1 MTDSKNNTLLGI
13 ERALSVLEAFIHRSS
28 WGLSDLARHLD
39 LNKAVVYRIVRSLE
53 QRGFLE
59 QPEERGPYLLGPAAV
74 ALGRSV
80 KSKSLVAVARRH
92 LVRAAESTGEV
103 ALLYSM
109 RGHRYLCVDRL
120 DVNSDTEVTVEI
132 GDTIGLHAG
141 AGKSILAFQD
151 DPFVDEVLA
160 APLSRYTEATPVEP
174 DRIREMLTQI
184 QGTHHWVSTGEI
196 TPNTVGISAPI
207 RDPKGRVKYAF
218 CISVDAPGGQLD
230 PTRLDYLVSA
240 VVDTAASISQS
251 LGYLEGRPLE
261 ERL

>member
-1 MTDSKNNTLLGI
+1 MTESKNKTLLGI
-13 ERALSVLEAFIHRSS
+13 ERALSVLEAFIHRSN
-28 WGLSDLARHLD
+28 WGLSELARHLD
-39 LNKAVVYRIVRSLE
+39 LNKTVVYRIVRSLE

-59 QPEERGPYLLGPAAV
+59 QPEERGPYSLGPAAV

-80 KSKSLVAVARRH
+80 KSRSLVTVARRH
-92 LVRAAESTGEV
+92 LVRAAESTGEA

-120 DVNSDTEVTVEI
+120 DVNRDTEVTVEI

-141 AGKSILAFQD
+141 AGKSILAFQGER
-151 DPFVDEVLA
+151 FVDEVLT
-160 APLSRYTEATPVEP
+160 APLSRYTDATPT
-174 DRIREMLTQI
+174 DRAQISDMLTQI

-196 TPNTVGISAPI
+196 TPNTVGISSPI
-207 RDPKGRVKYAF
+207 RDTEGRVKYAL
-218 CISVDAPGGQLD
+218 CISVDAHGGQLD
-230 PTRLDYLVSA
+230 PARLDYLVSA

-251 LGYLEGRPLE
+251 LGYQEGHPLE

>member
-1 MTDSKNNTLLGI
+1 MTESKNTTLLGV

-28 WGLSDLARHLD
+28 WGLSELARELD

-59 QPEERGPYLLGPAAV
+59 QVEERGPYSLGPAAV
-74 ALGRSV
+74 ALGKSV
-80 KSKSLVAVARRH
+80 KSRSLVTVARRH
-92 LVRAAESTGEV
+92 MVRAAESTGEV

-141 AGKSILAFQD
+141 AGKSILAFQAEQ
-151 DPFVDEVLA
+151 FVDEVLA
-160 APLSRYTEATPVEP
+160 VPLSRYTAATPTEP
-174 DRIREMLTQI
+174 EGIREMLARVQSE
-184 QGTHHWVSTGEI
+184 HHWVSTGEI
-196 TPNTVGISAPI
+196 TPNTVGISAPV
-207 RDPKGRVKYAF
+207 RDAKGRVKYAF
-218 CISVDAPGGQLD
+218 CISVHAPDGALD
-230 PTRLDYLVSA
+230 PTRLDYLIGT

-251 LGYLEGRPLE
+251 LGYQEGRPLE

>member
-1 MTDSKNNTLLGI
+1 MTESKNNTLLGI
-13 ERALSVLEAFIHRSS
+13 ERALSVLEALIQRSS

-59 QPEERGPYLLGPAAV
+59 QPEERGPYLLGPAAI

-80 KSKSLVAVARRH
+80 KSKSLVTVARRH

-120 DVNSDTEVTVEI
+120 DVNSDTEVTVEV

-141 AGKSILAFQD
+141 AGKSILAFQHER
-151 DPFVDEVLA
+151 FVDEVLSS
-160 APLSRYTEATPVEP
+160 PLSRYTKGTPVEP
-174 DRIREMLTQI
+174 ERIREMLTRI
-184 QGTHHWVSTGEI
+184 QEAHHWVSNGEI
-196 TPNTVGISAPI
+196 TPNTVGISAPV
-207 RDPKGRVKYAF
+207 RDSKGRVKYAF

-230 PTRLDYLVSA
+230 PARLDYLVSA